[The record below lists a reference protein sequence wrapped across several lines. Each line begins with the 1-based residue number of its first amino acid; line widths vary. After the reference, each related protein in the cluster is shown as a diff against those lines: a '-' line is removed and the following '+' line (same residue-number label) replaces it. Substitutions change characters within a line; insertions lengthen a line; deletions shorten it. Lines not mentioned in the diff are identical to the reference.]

1 MHRRRQAGGRRIEV
15 MIIDPPVSPFSPPA
29 DLRGWLDELAT
40 MPQREP
46 EVKRAIEEAER
57 WLKYAEQA
65 APAP

>member
-1 MHRRRQAGGRRIEV
+1 MV
-15 MIIDPPVSPFSPPA
+15 IIDPPPIMFGPHEA
-29 DLRGWLDELAT
+29 IQAWLDELAT

-57 WLKYAEQA
+57 WLKFAEQA

>member
-1 MHRRRQAGGRRIEV
+1 M
-15 MIIDPPVSPFSPPA
+15 MIIDPPVGPFASSSA
-29 DLRGWLDELAT
+29 IQAWLDELAT

>member
-1 MHRRRQAGGRRIEV
+1 M

-29 DLRGWLDELAT
+29 DLRGWLAELAT

-57 WLKYAEQA
+57 WLKFAEQA